1 MSEKRA
7 VTMDDIAALAQV
19 SKPTVSRAL
28 GNSTLVNAK
37 TREHVRAV
45 ARKHGYAVNRNAQ
58 KLRHN
63 RSNTI
68 AVSIDFQ
75 SHQKNHV
82 SDPFIFEL
90 LAGVSEALG
99 DLNQDLLLTAPSHND
114 MDSFQQML
122 LSRGVDGFIFLGQGH
137 REDIIEDLAATGAPL
152 VAWGAHRKNTKY
164 CVVGSDNYLGGQ
176 LVGNY
181 FLEQGRRNWLF
192 VGDPSH
198 NEYYW
203 RREGLQQ
210 AADDC
215 ADEVTLD
222 SIVLRNF
229 SYESAFE
236 AAGKYI
242 ASVGT
247 PPNAVFAAGDTAAM
261 AFIRA
266 FDDMGLRI
274 PKDVSVVGYNA
285 LPSVSFFSPPLTTIR
300 QDTHKAGAMLVRK
313 LLKIIDG
320 KRVRSATIKTELIV
334 RET

>member
-1 MSEKRA
+1 MSKKRA
-7 VTMDDIAALAQV
+7 FTMDDIAALAQV

-28 GNSTLVNAK
+28 GNSPLVNAK
-37 TREHVRAV
+37 TREHVLAV

-58 KLRHN
+58 KLRHK

-75 SHQKNHV
+75 SHQNNHV

-99 DLNQDLLLTAPSHND
+99 DLGQDLLLTAPSHND

-137 REDIIEDLAATGAPL
+137 REGIIEELAATGAPL
-152 VAWGAHRKNTKY
+152 VAWGARRKNTKY
-164 CVVGSDNYLGGQ
+164 CVVGSDNFLGGQ
-176 LVGNY
+176 LAGKY
-181 FLEQGRRNWLF
+181 FLEQGRRNFLF

-198 NEYYW
+198 SEYYW
-203 RREGLQQ
+203 RNLGLQQ
-210 AADDC
+210 AAVESTDH
-215 ADEVTLD
+215 VTFD
-222 SIVLRNF
+222 NIVLRNF

-236 AAGKYI
+236 AARKYI
-242 ASVGT
+242 ASVST

-261 AFIRA
+261 ALIRA
-266 FDDMGLRI
+266 FSDMGLRI
-274 PKDVSVVGYNA
+274 PDDVLVVGYNDI
-285 LPSVSFFSPPLTTIR
+285 PSVSFFSPPLTTIR
-300 QDTHKAGAMLVRK
+300 QDTHKAGALIVNK
-313 LLKIIDG
+313 LMKIIDG
-320 KRVRSATIKTELIV
+320 KRVRSQTIKTELIV